1 MPRDLE
7 REDLER
13 EVFGGSQSELSSD
26 EEDVS
31 RLKPKKVQKNKPI
44 QQSLTR
50 QDAYESSAGDSE
62 DDYQEDHARPL
73 KGKRPS
79 ARRRSSTDGKPV
91 ARKRKRREQ
100 PEIDLNDLPPEQASK
115 LRLDMKI
122 EEILKPKKASRRGKK
137 KANEE
142 VLDTFADDEVARLR
156 ESMNAAAEE
165 DQRAN
170 LEKLPALAKL
180 KLLPEAM
187 DTLQKHVSPVLRFSR
202 PLILHCRASLAQ
214 SMIDNNLLEAVRRWL
229 EPLPDHSL
237 PALNIQR
244 EFFAIL
250 RKMEFIDSAV
260 LKESGMGKVVLF
272 YTKCKRVTPEITKVA
287 KELVSTWSRPIIKR
301 SSSYRDRVVPV
312 VSEFGDEGGQPQA
325 RVGEKLNAIMARAK
339 ENEKNRVR
347 KNAVTIPQRE
357 LGNYTVAPRHNAGL
371 GAGRGSVS
379 IDEDVERRRRQMDRL
394 RQFNKRSVG
403 AK

>member
-31 RLKPKKVQKNKPI
+31 RLKPKKTQKNKTTQPI
-44 QQSLTR
+44 TR
-50 QDAYESSAGDSE
+50 EDAYESSADETE
-62 DDYQEDHARPL
+62 DDYQEKHAKPS
-73 KGKRPS
+73 KSKRPS
-79 ARRRSSTDGKPV
+79 GRRRSTDGKPV
-91 ARKRKRREQ
+91 ARKRKRIEQ

-115 LRLDMKI
+115 LRLEMKI
-122 EEILKPKKASRRGKK
+122 EEILKPKKSARRGKK

-156 ESMNAAAEE
+156 ESMNAAADE

-187 DTLQKHVSPVLRFSR
+187 ETLQKHV
-202 PLILHCRASLAQ
+202 ASLAQ

-229 EPLPDHSL
+229 EPLPDRSL

-260 LKESGMGKVVLF
+260 LKESGLGKVVLF
-272 YTKCKRVTPEITKVA
+272 YTKCKRATPDIAKVA

-301 SSSYRDRVVPV
+301 SASYRDRVVPII
-312 VSEFGDEGGQPQA
+312 SDYGDEGSQSQA
-325 RVGEKLNAIMARAK
+325 RAGEKLNAIMARAK
-339 ENEKNRVR
+339 ESEKNRVR
-347 KNAVTIPQRE
+347 KNAVAIPQRE
-357 LGNYTVAPRHNAGL
+357 LGNYTVAPRFNAGL
-371 GAGRGSVS
+371 GLGRGSTSV
-379 IDEDVERRRRQMDRL
+379 DEDVERRRRQMDRL
-394 RQFNKRSVG
+394 RQFNKRSTG

>member
-1 MPRDLE
+1 MPRDHG

-26 EEDVS
+26 EEEIPRS
-31 RLKPKKVQKNKPI
+31 KTKKIQK
-44 QQSLTR
+44 TR
-50 QDAYESSAGDSE
+50 SVPPSGREDAYESSAGDSE
-62 DDYQEDHARPL
+62 DDYQDQHSRPSQPM
-73 KGKRPS
+73 RPS
-79 ARRRSSTDGKPV
+79 ARRRSSNDGKPV
-91 ARKRKRREQ
+91 QRKRKRKEV

-115 LRLDMKI
+115 LRLEMKLD
-122 EEILKPKKASRRGKK
+122 EILKPKKAARRGKK

-142 VLDTFADDEVARLR
+142 VLDSFADDEVARLR
-156 ESMNAAAEE
+156 EAMNTAADE

-170 LEKLPALAKL
+170 VDKQPALSKL

-187 DTLQKHVSPVLRFSR
+187 ETLQK
-202 PLILHCRASLAQ
+202 ASLAQ

-260 LKESGMGKVVLF
+260 LKESGLGKVVLF
-272 YTKCKRVTPEITKVA
+272 YTKCKRVTPEISRVA
-287 KELVSTWSRPIIKR
+287 RELVSTWSRPIIKR
-301 SSSYRDRVVPV
+301 SASYRDRVVPV
-312 VSEFGDEGGQPQA
+312 TADYEDDGGPTSQSQA
-325 RVGEKLNAIMARAK
+325 RGGEKLTAIMARAK
-339 ENEKNRVR
+339 ENEKHRVKR
-347 KNAVTIPQRE
+347 NAVTIPQRE
-357 LGNYTVAPRHNAGL
+357 LGDYTVAPRASAGL
-371 GAGRGSVS
+371 GLGLGRGSASV
-379 IDEDVERRRRQMDRL
+379 DEDVERRRRQADRL
-394 RQFNKRSVG
+394 RQFNKRSIG